1 MAGNVTGLHVFQNA
15 ISPEP
20 LKYLDDNYNTLQ
32 TAINTL
38 NTFSNFLVDTGT
50 PNNLNVT
57 AGSSQYASYADGLE
71 LLVRVGNTNTGPST
85 LNLNNMGP
93 KPILFPNG
101 LAVTENSLIAG
112 AIQTFVYS
120 SANNAFQLSGMGGG
134 GALSLAAPFTIFD
147 QATGKPIFTIPA
159 PGTPNSDVM
168 IVGEPNSDSLE
179 VWSGAQSEPGWW
191 IASFHTAT
199 MAGQPGAPVNP
210 PAVGCSNGVEIEAG
224 TNASD
229 MSFLVMPQG
238 TQTGQPNNYFKL
250 VGDGSGALG
259 PYPNQIVWD
268 AAGQFTLTGNATLP
282 LPTLDQFPD
291 ITITNP
297 QNGQVLTWDA
307 ATQKW
312 VNQDLPTP
320 ITALAALT
328 DVALATPT
336 NGQSLIYN
344 SSTQKWVNSTPVT
357 QLFNLSDVHIASPQ
371 PGQVLTYSVS
381 PLPGWVN
388 GTIPGFAFLTTVSTA
403 GAQPGDAL
411 TWNGS
416 GWVPAAPGQVVNIPL
431 TGLTDVGITTPLNR
445 QVLTYDA
452 PSAKWIN
459 APAAMPS
466 LSTLPDVAIASPG
479 PGQVLAYNAALQR
492 WENSSLPGGSVIA
505 LGTLMDVNVSDPQN
519 NQVLT
524 WDYATARWVNRAV
537 ATSLATMSDVTIT
550 GATAGQVLTY
560 NGTRW
565 ANGGNAVIAANA
577 PGTALNVYGIAGGAP
592 TLVARMLGGTNN
604 PGMFVTNYEAS
615 GKTTIDFSGSSN
627 GNGSIAIAGND
638 AMSFS
643 NARNVT
649 IATPA
654 GGTALTINTIL
665 NGSGL
670 VVNGT
675 GGQSQFANWAAIFN
689 CGTSGGISN
698 GVYVGAGSGS
708 GDQCVQFMDT
718 SQTKMFFLI
727 RGDGTGSLGSGTN
740 NLTWDTSS
748 FFTFNQST
756 MVYGKP
762 GNAAIR
768 VQGPVNNWAGLFEG
782 TAYGLR
788 VNSGSTVSDYTFMVT
803 DQTGSNIYQMI
814 YGNGQGQIG
823 PPAGRMSWGSSG
835 DFTFSNRINAPLDI
849 GGATTSDRIRV
860 GLIADQA
867 VRLDT
872 GAANRTTLFVQAGN
886 NTQSGMLTT
895 NWIAR
900 FMNSG
905 SAAACSNGV
914 QICAGT
920 SNSPNDFCLDCNS
933 QDLSKVYFRI
943 KGNGDVC
950 VPSAR
955 QVSGMSWAFFSDQPN
970 FGAMVIQQSSVRF
983 KQDIHTVVRSRIKE
997 VVRKLRLVS
1006 YRSKCE
1012 GDDQKRINYGL
1023 LAEEVAEVDPE
1034 LVLFD
1039 KEGRP
1044 ASLDYSRI
1052 AVLLLPL
1059 VQELLGMDEPTGESY
1074 G

>member
-57 AGSSQYASYADGLE
+57 TASGQYVSYADGLE
-71 LLVRVGNTNTGPST
+71 LLVRVGNTNTGPAT
-85 LNLNNMGP
+85 LNVNNMGP

-101 LAVTENSLIAG
+101 LAVTQNSLVAG
-112 AIQTFVYS
+112 AILTFVYS

-147 QATGKPIFTIPA
+147 EATGLPIFTIPA
-159 PGTPNSDVM
+159 PGTHNSDVM

-224 TNASD
+224 TNAND

-282 LPTLDQFPD
+282 LPALDQFPD

-297 QNGQVLTWDA
+297 VQGDVLSWDA
-307 ATQKW
+307 TTQKW
-312 VNQDLPTP
+312 VNAAP

-336 NGQSLIYN
+336 DGQALTYN
-344 SSTQKWVNSTPVT
+344 ATTQRWVNSTLPIIN
-357 QLFNLSDVHIASPQ
+357 QLVNLSDVHVVSPQ

-388 GTIPGFAFLTTVSTA
+388 GTIPAYAFLTTVSTA

-431 TGLTDVGITTPLNR
+431 SGLTDVGITTPLNR

-452 PSAKWIN
+452 PSGKWIN

-466 LSTLPDVAIASPG
+466 LSTLPDVSITGLG
-479 PGQVLAYNAALQR
+479 PGQVLTWNDSLNR
-492 WENSSLPGGSVIA
+492 WVNSALPGGSVIA
-505 LGTLMDVNVSDPQN
+505 LGTLQDVNISDPQN

-565 ANGGNAVIAANA
+565 VNGGNAVIAANA
-577 PGTALNVYGIAGGAP
+577 PGTALNVYGIAGSP
-592 TLVARMLGGTNN
+592 TLVARYVNGTNN
-604 PGMFVTNYEAS
+604 PGMFVTNTEAT
-615 GKTTIDFSGSSN
+615 GNTTISFSGTSSANGTIAIGGSPVMDFSNS
-627 GNGSIAIAGND
+627 
-638 AMSFS
+638 
-643 NARNVT
+643 RNVT
-649 IATPA
+649 INTPG
-654 GGTALTINTIL
+654 GGTALTVNTIL
-665 NGSGL
+665 NGNGL

-675 GGQSQFANWAAIFN
+675 GGQNQYACWAAAFT
-689 CGTSGGISN
+689 CGVSGGYSN
-698 GVYVGAGSGS
+698 GVVIGAGSS
-708 GDQCVQFMDT
+708 GNDQCVQFMNSAQD
-718 SQTKMFFLI
+718 KNFFVI
-727 RGDGTGSLGSGTN
+727 RGDGSGVLGSGTN
-740 NLTWDTSS
+740 NLTWNSGS

-756 MVYGKP
+756 AFFGKV
-762 GNAAIR
+762 GNATIYA
-768 VQGPVNNWAGLFEG
+768 VAPSDNWAGNFNGG
-782 TAYGLR
+782 TYGLR
-788 VNSGSTVSDYTFMVT
+788 VSSGSTSSDYSFMVT
-803 DQTGSNIYQMI
+803 NAAGSATNFLVNGDGSGILGAGNLTWTAGGTWGLSNTLRVW
-814 YGNGQGQIG
+814 YG
-823 PPAGRMSWGSSG
+823 GSQVFRCG
-835 DFTFSNRINAPLDI
+835 DFVAAGSANAMYGLNAYPVL
-849 GGATTSDRIRV
+849 TVSSPNQV
-860 GLIADQA
+860 GSG
-867 VRLDT
+867 VY
-872 GAANRTTLFVQAGN
+872 TLQV
-886 NTQSGMLTT
+886 
-895 NWIAR
+895 I
-900 FMNSG
+900 NSG
-905 SAAACSNGV
+905 SAASCSNGLYI
-914 QICAGT
+914 QAGST
-920 SNSPNDFCLDCNS
+920 LNDFALNVET
-933 QDLSKVYFRI
+933 QDLSKVIMRL
-943 KGNGDVC
+943 KGNGDIC
-950 VPSAR
+950 IPTITTTGGATNQLLWEAGAYGAIRYLTSAAR
-955 QVSGMSWAFFSDQPN
+955 YKRDVHS
-970 FGAMVIQQSSVRF
+970 IR
-983 KQDIHTVVRSRIKE
+983 RSRAREI
-997 VVRKLRLVS
+997 VAKLRAVS
-1006 YRSKCE
+1006 FYSKCE
-1012 GDDQKRINYGL
+1012 NDDPQREHFGL
-1023 LAEEVAEVDPE
+1023 IAEEVAKVDQALTIYDP
-1034 LVLFD
+1034 
-1039 KEGRP
+1039 EGRP
-1044 ASLDYSRI
+1044 NSVCYERI
-1052 AVLLLPL
+1052 ALMLLPL
-1059 VQELLGMDEPTGESY
+1059 VQELLGMDEPEGEIY